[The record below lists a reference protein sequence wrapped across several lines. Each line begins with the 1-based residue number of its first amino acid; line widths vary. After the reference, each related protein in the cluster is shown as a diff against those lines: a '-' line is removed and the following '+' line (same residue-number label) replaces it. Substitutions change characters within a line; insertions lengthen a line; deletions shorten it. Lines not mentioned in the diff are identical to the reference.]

1 MYEKILVPLDG
12 SEIAERSLPYAEELA
27 GRLSSEIH
35 VVTVEEYNM
44 NQAHAHKPGSHLKG
58 KAETIERNTQ
68 KYLSELLVKS
78 DGVKTVVLIGHAAEG
93 IVAHA
98 DKEDIDLIVMST
110 HGRTGI
116 KRWALGSVADKT
128 VRATRRPVML
138 IRATGAHPDVHEK
151 STFRRVLVP
160 LDGSEESEVIVPY
173 VKELGS
179 KLEAEIILFQAV
191 ERAKHTY
198 ATDNMVVTHLP
209 YSDEE
214 MEPFKADAE
223 SYLNQVGNL
232 LKGDGINLRSKVG
245 IGEAAE
251 WIIEYADEI
260 DADLVAMATHGRS
273 GISRWTLG
281 SVASKVLHAGNT
293 PLMLLRAS
301 ENPVE

>member
-12 SEIAERSLPYAEELA
+12 SKLAEASLPYAEELA
-27 GRLSSEIH
+27 DRLSSEIH

-44 NQAHAHKPGSHLKG
+44 NQAHAHKPESHLKG
-58 KAETIERNTQ
+58 KAEAIERNTQ

-78 DGVKTVVLIGHAAEG
+78 DRVKTVILIGHAAEG

-98 DKEDIDLIVMST
+98 DKENIDLIVLAT

-138 IRATGAHPDVHEK
+138 IRATGVHPDVRKE
-151 STFRRVLVP
+151 STFKRILVP
-160 LDGSEESEVIVPY
+160 LDGSEASEAIIPY

-179 KLEAEIILFQAV
+179 KLKAEIILFQAV
-191 ERAKHTY
+191 ERARHTY
-198 ATDNMVVTHLP
+198 TSDNMVVTHLP

-223 SYLNQVGNL
+223 SYLKQVGSL
-232 LKGDGINLRSKVG
+232 LKGDGITLRSKVG

-251 WIIEYADEI
+251 WILEYADEI

-273 GISRWTLG
+273 GVSRWTLG

-293 PLMLLRAS
+293 PLILVRAS